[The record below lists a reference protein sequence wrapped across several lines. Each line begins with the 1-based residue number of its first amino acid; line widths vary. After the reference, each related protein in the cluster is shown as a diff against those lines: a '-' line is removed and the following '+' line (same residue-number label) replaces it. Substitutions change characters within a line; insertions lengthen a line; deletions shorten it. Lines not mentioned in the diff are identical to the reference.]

1 MSTTPGL
8 ELTEHP
14 SAGADSYV
22 YANVAYRWLEVF
34 AGSVAATSFG
44 ATTPP
49 TGVEGEVHILGET
62 PTGDWVDEG
71 FSVAMYL
78 NGGWLFKAPKP
89 GMRVL
94 ISTGASSF
102 GKGSHTLHNGTAWR
116 IHNIAGTSAPT
127 VINDEDTAFL
137 VGSRWVD
144 TVADKEYVCLDQTAG
159 AAVWKE
165 TTGAGG
171 GGGSGDPDQNIWYT
185 MTGDAGV
192 PMSPMSTATALAVSG
207 GTGIG
212 TVTGGTTLQIFAE
225 TADSTTDGIIDTSMW
240 LSIRLAD
247 FYARGSLI
255 EFEDTA
261 AQPAAAEG
269 DAYFLPASPTGADW
283 AGNGGKIAYY
293 RDAVWRFVTPF
304 DGLRLNVKGSASNH
318 FAGCLIAYS
327 EAESLWYP
335 VQDLETTTLHW
346 TGRYINSKKIYAKT
360 LSGSALGAGGV
371 ATQAAHGVTNID
383 LTEYAVARGWMG
395 RTTGN
400 IISVAIPQNFSSIVV
415 QITITATNVV
425 ILSPTDLTNYAY
437 KVRLECVQNPEP

>member
-1 MSTTPGL
+1 MTLTPGL
-8 ELTEHP
+8 DLTEHP

-22 YANVAYRWLEVF
+22 YANEAYRWLEVF
-34 AGSVAATSFG
+34 AGSIAAEEFAT
-44 ATTPP
+44 TTPP
-49 TGVEGEVHILGET
+49 TGVEGEIYILGET
-62 PTGDWVDEG
+62 PTGDWAGNG
-71 FSVAMYL
+71 FAVAMYL

-89 GMRVL
+89 GMHVL
-94 ISTGASSF
+94 ISTAASSF
-102 GKGSHTLHNGTAWR
+102 GKGSFALHNGTAWR
-116 IHNIAGTSAPT
+116 IDSLAGTSAPT
-127 VINDEDTAFL
+127 VTNDEDTSFL
-137 VGSRWVD
+137 VGSRWID

-171 GGGSGDPDQNIWYT
+171 GGSGDPDQNIWYT

-192 PMSPMSTATALAVSG
+192 PMSPTSTATALAVSG
-207 GTGIG
+207 GVGIG

-240 LSIRLAD
+240 LSLRLAD

-255 EFEDTA
+255 EFEETA
-261 AQPAAAEG
+261 AQPAAGEG

-283 AGNGGKIAYY
+283 AGNGGTVAYY
-293 RDAVWRFVTPF
+293 RDGVWRFITPF
-304 DGLRLNVKGSASNH
+304 DGLRLNVKDSASSYL
-318 FAGCLIAYS
+318 AGCLIAYS
-327 EAESLWYP
+327 EAADLWYP

-371 ATQAAHGVTNID
+371 ATQAAHGVTAID
-383 LTEYAVARGWMG
+383 LQEYAVARGWMG

-400 IISVAIPQNFSSIVV
+400 IVSVPIPQNFSSTVV
-415 QITITATNVV
+415 QVTISATNVV
-425 ILSPTDLTNYAY
+425 ILSATDLSNYAY
-437 KVRLECVQNPEP
+437 KVRLECVQTPEP